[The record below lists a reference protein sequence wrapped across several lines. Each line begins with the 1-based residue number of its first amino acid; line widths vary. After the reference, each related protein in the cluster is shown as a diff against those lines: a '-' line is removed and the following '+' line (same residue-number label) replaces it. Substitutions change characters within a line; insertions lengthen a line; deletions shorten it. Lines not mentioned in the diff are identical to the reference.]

1 MSNSPLYSPD
11 RRWALTH
18 ESRRRF
24 LDRRS
29 CRERRIVDGRN
40 KVSTAKTNRQRPKRI
55 VYSQSVRGH
64 LRRWGGT
71 GWLGWARHPMSPCHP
86 CHARIRPPSM
96 PPPFQLRC
104 CLLVSFSLCSPFR
117 LVAGPRLRG
126 HLNELG
132 KREQLINNGGQTH
145 STSPLERGT
154 IR

>member
-55 VYSQSVRGH
+55 VNGQNESSTVKASEVIFDVGVA
-64 LRRWGGT
+64 LGGWVGLVIPCHHVT
-71 GWLGWARHPMSPCHP
+71 HVTLEFGRHPCPHLSSCAVVCWFHFPSVHP
-86 CHARIRPPSM
+86 FAW
-96 PPPFQLRC
+96 
-104 CLLVSFSLCSPFR
+104 SL
-117 LVAGPRLRG
+117 A
-126 HLNELG
+126 LG
-132 KREQLINNGGQTH
+132 CADTLTN
-145 STSPLERGT
+145 
-154 IR
+154 